1 MLNME
6 STSNLYYQKG
16 KNPAVA
22 FIVKRPNDL
31 LPSSRRDVVYVH
43 HNVDD
48 NELGKVISSFFEE
61 DLQLV
66 AFYSVEEGRINGY
79 AAIVGKEVFLEDS
92 PSALNLGLGGV
103 EGEQIDRFYDKLYLN
118 FSEVLDDLKVDSV
131 RGKYNKQ
138 DGIFDFL
145 SLKWQKETLT
155 HSLRV
160 IRRYL
165 ESKVFVKYPHI
176 DKNYFYF
183 SLDSINSCL
192 EMYVDKNLEGSLVKI
207 KKLSE
212 AKSYLLK
219 NQEAV
224 EGAVEALKK
233 KLYEIEEAYLSSF
246 PRKFL
251 IRQSIDEY
259 EALALSHKFGLSKAE
274 GREYWFGL
282 RLSLDREALGKEAL
296 LLFVVI
302 PIPILVKK
310 NKKKGDLSGVAF
322 FLQPVFLST
331 RLAPLIEGITIEYSM
346 KRDILRDMILKRYPL
361 EKAKTL
367 TFVKAVNKYLF
378 VKDLGVVFNVYPKK
392 KVRRGGRGGLEI
404 GAGDYVEEGSEAFSG
419 KYLVAVKNLS
429 DDSLSYR
436 VYKSLSD
443 EPEELGEGEF
453 MKNVVRMMRTGKRAP
468 LTGALLYKFCV
479 RDKKEGPGIT
489 IGPRLEEALSLKFY
503 ELLRSGGEKDLS
515 DLLNSFANRALPG
528 IKKSRGVFDLP
539 GIALVHLFE
548 ESGGISPDL
557 VRSLGASIFL
567 VNLSGK
573 DWKGPSLLYEFRV
586 ASGSEYEAVCSN
598 F

>member
-6 STSNLYYQKG
+6 STSNLHYQKG
-16 KNPAVA
+16 KNPGVA
-22 FIVKRPNDL
+22 FIVKRPNEWL
-31 LPSSRRDVVYVH
+31 VASRKDIVPVH

-48 NELGKVISSFFEE
+48 NELGKAISSFLEE

-66 AFYSVEEGRINGY
+66 AFYSVEEGRIDRY
-79 AAIVGKEVFLEDS
+79 AAIVGEEVFLEDS
-92 PSALNLGLGGV
+92 PSALNLDLGDA
-103 EGEQIDRFYDKLYLN
+103 EDKWIEKFYLN
-118 FSEVLDDLKVDSV
+118 FSEVLDDLKADSV

-138 DGIFDFL
+138 DGILDFL
-145 SLKWQKETLT
+145 RIKWQKEALT
-155 HSLRV
+155 HALRV
-160 IRRYL
+160 MRRHL

-176 DKNYFYF
+176 DKNYFDF

-192 EMYVDKNLEGSLVKI
+192 EKYVGSNLEGSLVRL
-207 KKLSE
+207 KKLAE
-212 AKSYLLK
+212 AKSYLLE

-224 EGAVEALKK
+224 ERAIEELKK

-251 IRQSIDEY
+251 IRRFIDEL
-259 EALALSHKFGLSKAE
+259 EVLGLSHRFGLSKAE

-310 NKKKGDLSGVAF
+310 HKKKRDLSGVAF
-322 FLQPVFLST
+322 FLKPVFLST

-346 KRDILRDMILKRYPL
+346 KVGILRDMILERYPL

-367 TFVKAVNKYLF
+367 TLVKAVNRYLY

-392 KVRRGGRGGLEI
+392 KVRRGGRSGLEI
-404 GAGDYVEEGSEAFSG
+404 GAGDYVEEGPEAFSG

-443 EPEELGEGEF
+443 EPEELEEGEF
-453 MKNVVRMMRTGKRAP
+453 MKSVVRMMRTSKQAP
-468 LTGALLYKFCV
+468 LAGALLYNYKFCV

-489 IGPRLEEALSLKFY
+489 IGLRFEEALSFKFY
-503 ELLRSGGEKDLS
+503 ELLRSRGEKDLS
-515 DLLNSFANRALPG
+515 DLLNSFANRPLPG

-539 GIALVHLFE
+539 GIALVQLFE
-548 ESGGISPDL
+548 ENGGISPDL

-567 VNLSGK
+567 VNLSGE

-586 ASGSEYEAVCSN
+586 ASGREYEAVCSN